1 VVNVKTPATRT
12 RVLLAD
18 DHPAMRE
25 GLVSML
31 ARENMDVIAQAADG
45 TEAVRLFDEHRPDLT
60 LMDLQMPLQ
69 DGLAATKAILQKYP
83 NALIVVLTSYEGD
96 VRVSRALGAGA
107 RSYILKTSSP
117 KEFGDAIRRVLRGD
131 VIVVP
136 PVLAAAS
143 RGEDH
148 LTAREISVVKLI
160 AHGVLNRDI
169 GKSLNVSEHTIKAR
183 IKSILSKLGAND
195 RSHAVTVARERGYL
209 DP

>member
-117 KEFGDAIRRVLRGD
+117 KEFGAAIRRVLRGD

-136 PVLAAAS
+136 PVLAADS
-143 RGEDH
+143 CGEDH

-195 RSHAVTVARERGYL
+195 RSHAVTVARARGYL